1 MYNMK
6 GLGVKILGVGSYL
19 PGNPITN
26 EELSKMYGL
35 DFNVE
40 MVRNKIG
47 IHTRHIA
54 PDNIATSDVAA
65 EAAKIALKRAGIKAT
80 DLDRILLGTSTPDY
94 TNTAASCNV
103 QFLLGATCPV
113 GDTTES
119 CAGFIYALDH
129 AIRLVQTGLKYV
141 CVIGADIKSRFVRK
155 DDPVFCPIFGDG
167 GAAFIL
173 GACDVNE
180 GFMVSE
186 LFADGSG
193 LKNIYVPAGGS
204 VMPASIETVTQGLH
218 GTVMTVS
225 GKKMVEISIKLM
237 ADIAQKACDKFGIK
251 PGDVDIFIPHQANYL
266 IMKGVAEK
274 LGIPISKMEVSIDKA
289 ANTIAGTLPITFTQA
304 FELGKLTPGKIILM
318 TTAASG
324 YAGGAAIYKVPK

>member
-1 MYNMK
+1 MK
-6 GLGVKILGVGSYL
+6 GLGVKIIGVGSFL
-19 PGNPITN
+19 PGKPVTN
-26 EELSKMYGL
+26 EELKKRYNL
-35 DFNVE
+35 EFNSETVQ
-40 MVRNKIG
+40 NKIG

-54 PDNIATSDVAA
+54 DDGIATSNIAA
-65 EAAKIALKRAGIKAT
+65 EAAKIALHRAGIKAT

-103 QFLLGATCPV
+103 QFLLGANCPV
-113 GDTTES
+113 GDTNAS

-129 AIRLVQTGLKYV
+129 GIRLIQTGLKYV
-141 CVIGADIKSRFVRK
+141 CVIGADIKTRFVRK

-167 GAAFIL
+167 GASFIL
-173 GACDVNE
+173 SACNEGE

-204 VMPASIETVTQGLH
+204 VMPASIETVTKGLH
-218 GTVMTVS
+218 GTLMTVS
-225 GKKMVEISIKLM
+225 GKKMVEISVKLM
-237 ADIAQKACDKFGIK
+237 ADIAVKACTKYGIQ
-251 PGDVDIFIPHQANYL
+251 PADVDIFVPHQANYL

-289 ANTIAGTLPITFTQA
+289 ANSIAGTLPITFTQA
-304 FELGKLTPGKIILM
+304 YEAGKLTAGKIVLM

-324 YAGGAAIYKVPK
+324 YAGGAAIYKIPE